1 MHDSAVDVYIRGVK
15 HRTTIELDQ
24 ELLDEAREVLGTS
37 GIRETVERAM
47 RDAIDAELRRQ
58 LGEQIRA
65 GEGFDT
71 GPEILAQT
79 RPSPLQR

>member
-1 MHDSAVDVYIRGVK
+1 MHTRAADLYIGDVK

-24 ELLDEAREVLGTS
+24 ELLDRAREVLGTS

-47 RDAIDAELRRQ
+47 REAIDAELRRQ
-58 LGEQIRA
+58 LAEQVRS

-71 GPEILAQT
+71 GPEIMART
-79 RPSPLQR
+79 RPSPFR

>member
-1 MHDSAVDVYIRGVK
+1 MHDQALGVYIDHVK

-24 ELLDEAREVLGTS
+24 QLLDRAREVLGTS

-47 RDAIDAELRRQ
+47 HDAIDAELRRQ
-58 LGEQIRA
+58 LAERVRT

-79 RPSPLQR
+79 RPNPLDR

>member
-24 ELLDEAREVLGTS
+24 ALLDEAREVLGTS

-47 RDAIDAELRRQ
+47 REAIDAQLRRQ
-58 LGEQIRA
+58 LAERVRNC
-65 GEGFDT
+65 EGFDT
-71 GPEILAQT
+71 GPEILAQM
-79 RPSPLQR
+79 RPNTLDR